1 MFLVGF
7 ESTNLVV
14 LLKQEKKTTGLN
26 QSYSGLC
33 FISFVY
39 FDSPSY
45 SHVPFFLRFLLFC
58 YYPLNIVLLAIW
70 RCTRKWEKGG
80 IHHVNFQCELWCWWR
95 CSGAFAFFDV
105 ANNIFDMPVVCI
117 HTNSMSPL
125 QISQFDSASFDS
137 MLCYCRTWSGRILPT
152 HKLLTRFVF
161 LIFTMLSLAPA
172 LVASS
177 Y

>member
-95 CSGAFAFFDV
+95 CSGALLS
-105 ANNIFDMPVVCI
+105 
-117 HTNSMSPL
+117 SMSLITYLTCQWYVYTLIP
-125 QISQFDSASFDS
+125 
-137 MLCYCRTWSGRILPT
+137 CRPCRSVNSILP
-152 HKLLTRFVF
+152 LMILCFVTAEHDLGAFYQPTSYSQGSYFWF
-161 LIFTMLSLAPA
+161 LPCFH
-172 LVASS
+172 
-177 Y
+177 